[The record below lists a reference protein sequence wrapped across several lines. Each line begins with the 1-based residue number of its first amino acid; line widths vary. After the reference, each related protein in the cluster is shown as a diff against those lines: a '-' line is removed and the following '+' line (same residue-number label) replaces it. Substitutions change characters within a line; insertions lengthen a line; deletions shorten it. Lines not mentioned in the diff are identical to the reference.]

1 MSDGKSGN
9 ENDDGKGDETGRE
22 AARTRLGATG
32 RNEACP
38 CGSGKKYKKCHLQ
51 EDEQTSTPPTGAP
64 TAQELIEGGWRLFEQ
79 RRPGA
84 AEKEFRAALALE
96 PALAEALVGIGM
108 ARGLLVDRVDELQRA
123 MGVLAFVLLRLDPD
137 GKEFGAE
144 VALLGRFEVQMSA
157 IERTGE
163 VIVFIEQP
171 LGGIRVG
178 VNHDGSAVHREGI
191 FLSRRGLMRH
201 RVFL

>member
-108 ARGLLVDRVDELQRA
+108 ARLQAGDNDGARRELY
-123 MGVLAFVLLRLDPD
+123 
-137 GKEFGAE
+137 
-144 VALLGRFEVQMSA
+144 
-157 IERTGE
+157 E
-163 VIVFIEQP
+163 VIKLSEGTAAQ
-171 LGGIRVG
+171 LAQDG
-178 VNHDGSAVHREGI
+178 VKDA
-191 FLSRRGLMRH
+191 FSRKEA
-201 RVFL
+201 